1 MKASVLYRAVAVLLV
16 LFAVAHTLGFSQ
28 PPDPKWGVDALVASM
43 RSQHFDLGGSSR
55 TYWDFFM
62 AAGLSVGAFYLFT
75 GVLAWQLAGLP
86 AETLARLRGVTW
98 ALALCF
104 VAITVVCWRY
114 LFILPVIF
122 SGVAALCL
130 LSAAW
135 LSARQAGERQSEA

>member
-1 MKASVLYRAVAVLLV
+1 MKASILYRIAAVFLV
-16 LFAVAHTLGFSQ
+16 LFAVAHTFGFSQ

-43 RSQHFDLGGSSR
+43 RSTHFDLGGSSR

-62 AAGLSVGAFYLFT
+62 AAGLSVGAFYLFA

-86 AETLARLRGVTW
+86 GETLARMRAVSW
-98 ALALCF
+98 AFALCF
-104 VAITVVCWRY
+104 AAITVVCWLY

-122 SGVAALCL
+122 SAVVALCL

-135 LSARQAGERQSEA
+135 LSSK

>member
-104 VAITVVCWRY
+104 VAITVVSWRY